1 MLLQNAAAE
10 TDGGCLNS
18 ARRPCRARVESACR
32 GLGNKINGVA
42 SGLQR
47 AGGRTIGSPLGPF
60 DAQVEALQPTQGVQP
75 STLRKDFERPTASPM
90 AEPRFTA
97 PNPDSADP
105 TTVPAASLLV
115 LVVERDPHIRA
126 LEAHFLTEAGFE
138 VAFATDGHEALK
150 RVRERSPDIVIT
162 EVLVP
167 KLDGL
172 SLCRQ
177 LKSDPLTK
185 HIAVLIFSILA
196 ASSRAAEAG
205 ADAFLM
211 KPLAEQRLLST
222 VNSLIEKRR
231 KSKG

>member
-1 MLLQNAAAE
+1 
-10 TDGGCLNS
+10 
-18 ARRPCRARVESACR
+18 
-32 GLGNKINGVA
+32 
-42 SGLQR
+42 
-47 AGGRTIGSPLGPF
+47 
-60 DAQVEALQPTQGVQP
+60 
-75 STLRKDFERPTASPM
+75 M
-90 AEPRFTA
+90 AEPRFAAPDPDGIDAPSTA
-97 PNPDSADP
+97 SAVTDL
-105 TTVPAASLLV
+105 AARLLV

-126 LEAHFLTEAGFE
+126 LEAHFLQEAGFE
-138 VAFATDGHEALK
+138 VAFATDGHEAL
-150 RVRERSPDIVIT
+150 RRARECSPDIVIT

-185 HIAVLIFSILA
+185 HISVLVFSILA

-222 VNSLIEKRR
+222 VNALIEKRR

>member
-1 MLLQNAAAE
+1 
-10 TDGGCLNS
+10 
-18 ARRPCRARVESACR
+18 
-32 GLGNKINGVA
+32 
-42 SGLQR
+42 
-47 AGGRTIGSPLGPF
+47 
-60 DAQVEALQPTQGVQP
+60 
-75 STLRKDFERPTASPM
+75 M
-90 AEPRFTA
+90 AEPRFAA
-97 PNPDSADP
+97 PATEAANAGTDSAGRM
-105 TTVPAASLLV
+105 LI

-126 LEAHFLTEAGFE
+126 LEAHFLQEAGFE

-150 RVRERSPDIVIT
+150 RARESSPDIVIT

-177 LKSDPLTK
+177 IKSDPHTK
-185 HIAVLIFSILA
+185 HICVLVFSILA

-222 VNSLIEKRR
+222 VNSLIEIRR

>member
-1 MLLQNAAAE
+1 ML
-10 TDGGCLNS
+10 
-18 ARRPCRARVESACR
+18 
-32 GLGNKINGVA
+32 I
-42 SGLQR
+42 
-47 AGGRTIGSPLGPF
+47 
-60 DAQVEALQPTQGVQP
+60 
-75 STLRKDFERPTASPM
+75 
-90 AEPRFTA
+90 
-97 PNPDSADP
+97 
-105 TTVPAASLLV
+105 

-126 LEAHFLTEAGFE
+126 LEAHFLQEAGFE

-150 RVRERSPDIVIT
+150 RARESRPDIVIT

-177 LKSDPLTK
+177 IKSDPLTK
-185 HIAVLIFSILA
+185 HICVLVFSILA

-222 VNSLIEKRR
+222 VNSLIDIRR